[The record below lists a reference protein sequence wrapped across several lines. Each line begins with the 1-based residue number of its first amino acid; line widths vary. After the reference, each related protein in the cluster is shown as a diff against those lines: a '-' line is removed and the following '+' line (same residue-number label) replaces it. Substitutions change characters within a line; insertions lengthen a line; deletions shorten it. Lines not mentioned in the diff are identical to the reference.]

1 MGMFDTFHIQDQGRD
16 LAVQSKEFACIL
28 NNYRLGDFVEYETDV
43 VPRGVLAYIEDHR
56 QNWSDTT
63 CPKEWIVLLLVN
75 GCFLDAFVAGDEVEA
90 RNAAEVM
97 VKLWQ
102 SPERQAEAFQRHALA
117 HYQTLTNQKCAL
129 DRVSKLLRD
138 YAEWQEREA
147 KAEAD
152 SRLFGFMRHD
162 FGKETWDWAIAR
174 MLIELPE
181 YREWVPAGYAVVKEL
196 EALNPES
203 GVKP

>member
-1 MGMFDTFHIQDQGRD
+1 
-16 LAVQSKEFACIL
+16 
-28 NNYRLGDFVEYETDV
+28 
-43 VPRGVLAYIEDHR
+43 
-56 QNWSDTT
+56 
-63 CPKEWIVLLLVN
+63 LVN

-102 SPERQAEAFQRHALA
+102 SPERQAEAFERHAFA
-117 HYQTLTNQKCAL
+117 HYQTLTNQKRAL

-152 SRLFGFMRHD
+152 TSFFGFMRHD
-162 FGKETWDWAIAR
+162 FSKETWDWAIAR
-174 MLIELPE
+174 LLLALPE
-181 YREWVPAGYAVVKEL
+181 YREWVPVGYGVAMEKC
-196 EALNPES
+196 NES
-203 GVKP
+203 RGGI